1 MNYQYILYEKS
12 EGLATITINRPEMR
26 NALTQA
32 LMEEMG
38 DAIDQAE
45 ADEEVRVLILT
56 GAGDRSFVSGA
67 DIGEVGARST
77 LTELGPNSRIRR
89 NVFLRLEHLFKP
101 SIAAVNG
108 YALGGGC
115 ELALACTLRIAADS
129 ARFGQPEINL
139 GIIPG
144 LGGTQR
150 LTRLVG
156 KGRAMELILTGE
168 PIEAQEAFRI
178 GLVNKVVPAA
188 QLMEEARALAKK
200 LAAKP
205 PLALRAAKDAVDYGA
220 DMSLAAALEFE
231 NRLFAI
237 LSGSADKAEGVAAF
251 LEKRK
256 PEWHGR

>member
-1 MNYQYILYEKS
+1 MDYQCILYEKS
-12 EGLATITINRPEMR
+12 KGLATITINRPEVR

-32 LMEEMG
+32 LMVELGE
-38 DAIDQAE
+38 AITEAE
-45 ADEEVRVLILT
+45 VDDEVRVLILT
-56 GAGDRSFVSGA
+56 GAGDRAFVAGA
-67 DIGEVGARST
+67 DIGEVGARDT
-77 LTELGPNSRIRR
+77 LTELGLKSRVRR
-89 NVFLRLEHLFKP
+89 DVYSRLEHLFKP
-101 SIAAVNG
+101 SIAAING

-115 ELALACTLRIAADS
+115 ELALACTLRIAAET
-129 ARFGQPEINL
+129 AKLGQPEINI

-168 PIEAQEAFRI
+168 MIDAQEAHRI

-188 QLMEEARALAKK
+188 ELMDTARALGQK

-205 PLALRAAKDAVDYGA
+205 PLALKAAKDAVDYGA

-237 LSGSADKAEGVAAF
+237 LSGSADAAEGVTAF

-256 PEWHGR
+256 PEWRGR